1 MSVTVDELGV
11 DLDELREAIREEYAM
26 VAANPTQDFHF
37 HTGRPLTA
45 LLNYDPAWL
54 DKIPEKTI
62 EAFAG
67 TGNPFSMGILQ
78 SGENVVDVGSGGG
91 IDSFIAANMVGP
103 TGAVIGVDMTPEML
117 KRARQALAE
126 ADQQNVTFEQGYGET
141 LPIPDGWADVVISNG
156 VLNLMPNKEAAL
168 REMARVLKP
177 NGRIQLADILVEK
190 AVSNSGK
197 QNIDLWTG

>member
-1 MSVTVDELGV
+1 
-11 DLDELREAIREEYAM
+11 
-26 VAANPTQDFHF
+26 
-37 HTGRPLTA
+37 
-45 LLNYDPAWL
+45 
-54 DKIPEKTI
+54 
-62 EAFAG
+62 
-67 TGNPFSMGILQ
+67 
-78 SGENVVDVGSGGG
+78 
-91 IDSFIAANMVGP
+91 MVGP